1 MNKTTEAL
9 KLAEEAL
16 HAELESDTCEEFQ
29 DAAEKCHKALAAIR
43 EALANQSIVLN
54 DPHPPHRLCECTACL
69 EYWTPLPDCDAFAG
83 GGKPIDHIADTGKMV
98 GCAYCDT
105 NLLAGSECSNCGRVT
120 IAEPANTRSTSKYSE
135 PVKQE
140 PVAVISESAI
150 GLVKLHSN
158 GACLP
163 FGTQLYA
170 DPVSAPKQEPVAK
183 IVLNRA
189 GQIAMQKPDGDYF
202 DISKHVGK
210 TLYAASVSA
219 KREWVDITKAEQL
232 YLLASH
238 IDKLTGDVMGLSL
251 IDAVI
256 AAFKEKNK

>member
-16 HAELESDTCEEFQ
+16 LGSGYYDTFQ
-29 DAAEKCHKALAAIR
+29 QRKALAAIR
-43 EALANQSIVLN
+43 EALAQ
-54 DPHPPHRLCECTACL
+54 
-69 EYWTPLPDCDAFAG
+69 
-83 GGKPIDHIADTGKMV
+83 
-98 GCAYCDT
+98 
-105 NLLAGSECSNCGRVT
+105 
-120 IAEPANTRSTSKYSE
+120 
-135 PVKQE
+135 PVKQK